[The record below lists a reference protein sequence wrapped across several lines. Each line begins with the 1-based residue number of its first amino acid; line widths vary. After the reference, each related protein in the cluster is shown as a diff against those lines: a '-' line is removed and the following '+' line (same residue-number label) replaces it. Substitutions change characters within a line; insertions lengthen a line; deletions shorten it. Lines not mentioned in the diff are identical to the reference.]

1 MNTVIYKVNA
11 KITSDQ
17 YINLLSKTTLGERRP
32 LNDIQLIEG
41 MLNHSNLI
49 VSAWFGES
57 LVGLSRSVTD
67 FHYCC
72 YLSDLAVS
80 EYFQK
85 YGIGR
90 KLIDLTTEQLQPNC
104 SIILLAAPQGTEYYP
119 KIGFVQHPST
129 WVKKLKNEI

>member
-49 VSAWFGES
+49 VSAWFGKS

-104 SIILLAAPQGTEYYP
+104 SIILLAAPQAIEYYP
-119 KIGFVQHPST
+119 KIGFVQHPSA